1 MNNIRICHSCW
12 GQSNELL
19 ELGLVGLTFWAPILP
34 ININIFM
41 DTRWGRGQEGQE
53 IPRKDPI
60 YGHFS
65 VWYMWR
71 AFRGDRIGK
80 LVEKLGVG
88 LEGNERWKVMMG
100 HGSGGLMV
108 FAYCNHFITCNF
120 DKWQN
125 FSRCSFN

>member
-1 MNNIRICHSCW
+1 
-12 GQSNELL
+12 L

-65 VWYMWR
+65 VRYM
-71 AFRGDRIGK
+71 
-80 LVEKLGVG
+80 
-88 LEGNERWKVMMG
+88 
-100 HGSGGLMV
+100 
-108 FAYCNHFITCNF
+108 
-120 DKWQN
+120 
-125 FSRCSFN
+125 